1 MFYNCS
7 AYAKAEDEQVSNV
20 LEFIYNLKAKSKFTK
35 RLQDSVIRAK
45 TEPVFKDEYMY
56 FEDILEEEKELAAEE
71 AVQKNTNEH
80 IIALLKEGLPCEQI
94 SRCFNVSIE
103 RVQELAEQIN

>member
-1 MFYNCS
+1 M
-7 AYAKAEDEQVSNV
+7 
-20 LEFIYNLKAKSKFTK
+20 EFIYNLKAKSKFTK

-71 AVQKNTNEH
+71 AVQKTTNKF
-80 IIALLKEGLPCEQI
+80 IIALLKDGLSCEQI
-94 SRCFNVSIE
+94 SRCLNIPIE
-103 RVQELAEQIN
+103 KVQELAEQIN